1 MMAFTL
7 RRPFTITSAL
17 RSIPKSSP
25 TTTIRQF
32 HQTPLR
38 SNFFTQQSRTTPSSA
53 LSKTK
58 PVLQNAF
65 RNPRFASNTPLN
77 PIANTGNKTQQ
88 LLTGAGIFLGG
99 ALALNLIF
107 NRETRE
113 DGGMPP
119 YERTY
124 LNDTFMHTGLGLG
137 IIAVAARALHTNGWS
152 VRLMAANPWLVVG
165 VGLVGSIGTM
175 LGCRA
180 TPPEK

>member
-1 MMAFTL
+1 MAFAL

-25 TTTIRQF
+25 STAIRQF
-32 HQTPLR
+32 HQTPLKQ
-38 SNFFTQQSRTTPSSA
+38 NFFTQRSTTTPSSL
-53 LSKTK
+53 LSQSK
-58 PVLQNAF
+58 PALQNAF
-65 RNPRFASNTPLN
+65 RRSASNTPYN
-77 PIANTGNKTQQ
+77 PVANAGNKTQQ
-88 LLTGAGIFLGG
+88 ILTGAGIFLGG
-99 ALALNLIF
+99 ALALNLLF

-119 YERTY
+119 YERSY

-137 IIAVAARALHTNGWS
+137 IIAVAARALHTSGWS
-152 VRLMAANPWLVVG
+152 VRLMTANPWLVAG

-175 LGCRA
+175 WGAMA